1 MGVAS
6 QAGDR
11 RPTSPLPVKLDQR
24 IWVDTPEQI
33 RFQYQ
38 TVGGLTRAM
47 ALVIDLF
54 LMAALLAS
62 LTLVAGLLSLLVLWL
77 FASNSA
83 GSQVVDFLF
92 GLGTG
97 FYLIAL
103 FVLWW
108 FYGVIQEYVFHG
120 RTWGKMLLQIR
131 VLGLDGRTPTLAQC
145 VWRNFLRLADGL
157 PFFPIIFLI
166 PVDDFSLIGNGQQS
180 RTIIEVASA
189 RSTFFPTFGVAI
201 LAMMLTAR
209 NQRLGDLFAG
219 TMVVETESY
228 GTPLVPVYQDPEL
241 LALADRLPR
250 GFHANRDLVDTLS
263 LYVSRRT
270 RFTLERRREIA
281 RHLAAVLA
289 AEFGFTESIDPDLLL
304 GAVYLRAVCDPNK
317 LSALYEASLSQGAS
331 WSGSPR

>member
-1 MGVAS
+1 MSVGSQTRGNGLAS
-6 QAGDR
+6 K
-11 RPTSPLPVKLDQR
+11 LPVKLDQR

-38 TVGGLTRAM
+38 TVGGLTRGLALVLDLICM
-47 ALVIDLF
+47 AL
-54 LMAALLAS
+54 LLAG
-62 LTLVAGLLSLLVLWL
+62 LTAIVGLLSFLVLWL
-77 FASNSA
+77 FAVGSA
-83 GSQVVDFLF
+83 GSAVVDALF
-92 GLGTG
+92 GLGSG

-103 FVLWW
+103 FLLWW
-108 FYGVIQEYVFHG
+108 FYGVIQEYAFRG
-120 RTWGKMLLQIR
+120 RTWGKMLMRIQ

-157 PFFPIIFLI
+157 PVFPIIFLI
-166 PVDDFSLIGNGQQS
+166 PIDDFSMIENSQQS
-180 RTIIEVASA
+180 RTIIQAASE

-201 LAMMLTAR
+201 LAMMLTTR

-228 GTPLVPVYQDPEL
+228 GTPMVPVYQDPEL

-250 GFHANRDLVDTLS
+250 GFHASRELVDTLS
-263 LYVSRRT
+263 LYVSRRS

-281 RHLAAVLA
+281 RHLAVVLA
-289 AEFGFTESIDPDLLL
+289 LEFGFTEPIDPDVLL

-317 LSALYEASLSQGAS
+317 VTALYEASLSQRS
-331 WSGSPR
+331 VLSGIPQ